1 MAGIVAYPVA
11 SPETSDLLLG
21 TEIKEEGNLTKNF
34 TIGSVFSLMKQTG
47 FSGLQ
52 VYANNAAA
60 LIAGLE
66 ENNVYRKADGT
77 LMVVFNP

>member
-21 TEIKEEGNLTKNF
+21 TEIKEEGNLIKNF

-52 VYANNAAA
+52 VYADNAAA
-60 LIAGLE
+60 LTAGLE

>member
-34 TIGSVFSLMKQTG
+34 TIGSVFLLMKQTG

-52 VYANNAAA
+52 VYADNAAA
-60 LIAGLE
+60 LTAGLE

>member
-1 MAGIVAYPVA
+1 MAGIIAYPVA

-21 TEIKEEGNLTKNF
+21 TDIKEDGNLTKNF
-34 TIGSVFSLMKQTG
+34 TIGSIYSLMKEVG

-52 VYANNAAA
+52 VYADNAAA
-60 LIAGLE
+60 LTAGLE
-66 ENNVYRKADGT
+66 ENNVYRKDDGT

>member
-1 MAGIVAYPVA
+1 MAGVITYPVA
-11 SPETSDLLLG
+11 TPETNDLLLG
-21 TEIKEEGNLTKNF
+21 TDIREDSNLTKNF
-34 TIGSVFSLMKQTG
+34 TVGSIYTLMKQTG

-52 VYANNAAA
+52 IYEDNEEA
-60 LIAGLE
+60 LTGGLE

>member
-34 TIGSVFSLMKQTG
+34 TIGSVFSLMKQAG

-52 VYANNAAA
+52 VYADNAAA

>member
-52 VYANNAAA
+52 VYADNAAA

>member
-1 MAGIVAYPVA
+1 M
-11 SPETSDLLLG
+11 
-21 TEIKEEGNLTKNF
+21 KE
-34 TIGSVFSLMKQTG
+34 VG

-52 VYANNAAA
+52 VYTDNAAA
-60 LIAGLE
+60 LTAGLE

>member
-34 TIGSVFSLMKQTG
+34 TIGSVFSLMRQTG

-60 LIAGLE
+60 LLAGLE